1 MKLNASIMWDLSRWS
16 NRYRDSMTLNWV
28 PVTNRFPGLL
38 GVLDSKGCQYELRR
52 WKPTCVRVLSVTP
65 RLLTVMPRSTKFW
78 IWSVIDPGF
87 WEVDELIGVRLG
99 KKCPPRWC
107 ADLTRG
113 VGGSVPCNITPFAGL
128 VKGFDK

>member
-28 PVTNRFPGLL
+28 PVTNRFLWLL

-65 RLLTVMPRSTKFW
+65 RSLTVMPQSTRFW
-78 IWSVIDPGF
+78 TWSVIDPGF

-99 KKCPPRWC
+99 KKMPPHGAPILREAW
-107 ADLTRG
+107 G
-113 VGGSVPCNITPFAGL
+113 VLSPV
-128 VKGFDK
+128 V